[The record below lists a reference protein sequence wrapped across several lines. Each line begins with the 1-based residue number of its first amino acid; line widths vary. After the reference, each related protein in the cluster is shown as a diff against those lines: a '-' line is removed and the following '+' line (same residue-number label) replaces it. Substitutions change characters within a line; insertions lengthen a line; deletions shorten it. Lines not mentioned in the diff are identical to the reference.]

1 MISPLNSRHQITK
14 FISETK
20 DEILVYVQTVTDSDI
35 IHALQKLNE
44 NGKKVIVCTADNEG
58 NRAVFEKSGLDWTLA
73 LEPYLHA
80 KIMLRDDGKIFL
92 GSENFTT
99 NSLDNNREMG
109 ILLENRLDI
118 YQKIREDFRKHCGS

>member
-1 MISPLNSRHQITK
+1 M
-14 FISETK
+14 
-20 DEILVYVQTVTDSDI
+20 YVQTVTDSDI

-44 NGKKVIVCTADNEG
+44 NGRKVIVCTADNEG

-73 LEPYLHA
+73 LAPYLHA

>member
-1 MISPLNSRHQITK
+1 
-14 FISETK
+14 
-20 DEILVYVQTVTDSDI
+20 
-35 IHALQKLNE
+35 
-44 NGKKVIVCTADNEG
+44 
-58 NRAVFEKSGLDWTLA
+58 
-73 LEPYLHA
+73 
-80 KIMLRDDGKIFL
+80 MLRDDGKIFL

>member
-44 NGKKVIVCTADNEG
+44 NGRKVIVCTADNEG

-73 LEPYLHA
+73 LAPYLHA